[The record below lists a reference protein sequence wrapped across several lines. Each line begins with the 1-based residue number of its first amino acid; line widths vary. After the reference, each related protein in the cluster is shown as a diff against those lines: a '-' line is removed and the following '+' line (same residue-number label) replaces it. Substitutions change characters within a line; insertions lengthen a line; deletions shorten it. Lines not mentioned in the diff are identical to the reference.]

1 MAYKFYTSDVFTKQ
15 RFGGNP
21 LAVFPDARGL
31 SGEQMQTIARE
42 FNLSETVFVLPPSD
56 PANSFVLRIFTPAME
71 LPFAGHPTIGA
82 ALMLLEL
89 GMIELEDGKQSLRLE
104 ERVGLIRVDISA
116 PAGELASAVLTAAQL
131 PEVGPPPPSNGELA
145 QLLSLQEDDI
155 VTGRFAPEAVSCGVG
170 FLFVPL
176 RNLDALGRARMNLTI
191 WEKLLKDYWAPHVY
205 LFTTETGQ
213 EGITAR
219 ARMFA
224 PAMAIVEDPAT
235 GAAAS
240 AFAGYLAAR
249 DGQRDGT
256 LNWTILQGVEMGR
269 PSTLYLSADLSDGA
283 LSAVR
288 VAGNAVLVSE
298 GLFHI

>member
-1 MAYKFYTSDVFTKQ
+1 MAYRFYTSDVFTTQ

-31 SGEQMQTIARE
+31 SAEQMQTIARE
-42 FNLSETVFVLPPSD
+42 FNLSETVFILPPSD
-56 PANSFVLRIFTPAME
+56 PANSFALRIFTPASE

-89 GMIELEDGKQSLRLE
+89 GMVQLEDGKQSLRLE
-104 ERVGLIRVDISA
+104 EQVGLIQVELSA
-116 PAGELASAVLTAAQL
+116 QAGQPPSAVLTAAKL
-131 PEVGPPPPSNGELA
+131 PEVGPPPPSIGELT
-145 QLLSLQEDDI
+145 QLLGLAEGDI
-155 VTGRFAPEAVSCGVG
+155 LEGEFAPEAVSCGVG
-170 FLFVPL
+170 FLFVPVRDL
-176 RNLDALGRARMNLTI
+176 AALGRARINVAI
-191 WEKLLKDYWAPHVY
+191 WEELLKDYWAPQTF

-213 EGITAR
+213 AGIAAR

-224 PAMAIVEDPAT
+224 PAMGISEDPAT

-249 DGQRDGT
+249 DERREGT

-269 PSTLYLSADLSDGA
+269 PSTLYLSAELSDGA
-283 LSAVR
+283 VSAVR